1 METADIVPFLRKWV
15 KTMNSVYSDEEK
27 IIFALRTLYQRY
39 GYAPYKMCKF
49 EEYDLYLKN
58 KDFLISDN
66 ILAFT
71 DTDGRLMALKPDV
84 TLSIIKNMS
93 DVKGSVKKVY
103 YNENVY
109 RASKDTQNF
118 KEIMQSGLECIG
130 LVDDYTIYEVL
141 MLAAESL
148 NLVSEDYVID
158 ISHLGIVSSIID
170 AEVNSGD
177 VKKQVMKCI
186 GEKNLSELCAIEAR
200 ENIDLSKVK
209 ELNSTYGSIDN
220 VLPFL
225 NSLPCSKEVKKLIK
239 VLTALENNG
248 YKGKVRVDFSIIS
261 DMKYYNGFVF
271 KGFIKGVP
279 SSVLSGGQ
287 YDRLMSKMHKTEQAV
302 GFAIYLDMLE
312 FLYDNS
318 ESYDADTVILYDA
331 NTPIDAVA
339 DAIKLFAKDGNT
351 VTAQRCLP
359 ENARY
364 RQVVRITEGGVKIL
378 EKDA

>member
-1 METADIVPFLRKWV
+1 
-15 KTMNSVYSDEEK
+15 MNSVYLKDEEK
-27 IIFALRTLYQRY
+27 AIFALRALYQKY
-39 GYAPYKMCKF
+39 GYMPYKMCKF

-66 ILAFT
+66 IITFT

-84 TLSIIKNMS
+84 TLSIIKNFN
-93 DVKGSVKKVY
+93 DINGSVKRVY

-109 RASKDTQNF
+109 RAPKGTENF

-130 LVDDYTIYEVL
+130 NIDDYTIYEVL

-148 NLVSEDYVID
+148 NTVSCDYVID

-170 AEVNSGD
+170 EQDLSD
-177 VKKQVMKCI
+177 EIKKQVMKCI
-186 GEKNLSELCAIEAR
+186 GEKNLSELCAIEKR

-209 ELNSTYGSIDN
+209 ELNATYGSLDK

-225 NSLPCSKEVKKLIK
+225 NSLSCTKEVTQLIK
-239 VLTALENNG
+239 ILTALEKSG
-248 YKGKVRVDFSIIS
+248 YKGKVRIDFSIIS

-271 KGFIKGVP
+271 KGFINGIP

-287 YDRLMSKMHKTEQAV
+287 YDRLMKKMKRNEQAI

-312 FLYDNS
+312 ILDENS
-318 ESYDADTVILYDA
+318 QAYDADTVILYDE
-331 NTPIDAVA
+331 NTDIDAVNEA
-339 DAIKLFAKDGNT
+339 VKRFSKNGKS
-351 VTAQRCLP
+351 VTAQRILP
-359 ENARY
+359 ENSRFK
-364 RQVVRITEGGVKIL
+364 QVVKLSKGGAEIL
-378 EKDA
+378 ENNA

>member
-1 METADIVPFLRKWV
+1 
-15 KTMNSVYSDEEK
+15 MNSVYLKDEEK
-27 IIFALRTLYQRY
+27 AIFALRALYQKY
-39 GYAPYKMCKF
+39 GYMPYKMCKF

-66 ILAFT
+66 IITFT

-84 TLSIIKNMS
+84 TLSIIKNFT
-93 DVKGSVKKVY
+93 DIIGSVKRVY

-109 RASKDTQNF
+109 RAQKGTDNF

-130 LVDDYTIYEVL
+130 SIDDYTIYEVL

-148 NLVSEDYVID
+148 NVVSSDYVID

-170 AEVNSGD
+170 EAVSSEE

-186 GEKNLSELCAIEAR
+186 GEKNLSELCAIEKR
-200 ENIDLSKVK
+200 ENIDLGKVK
-209 ELNSTYGSIDN
+209 ELNATYGSLDK

-225 NSLPCSKEVKKLIK
+225 NSLSCTDEVAQLIK
-239 VLTALENNG
+239 ILTALEKNG

-271 KGFIKGVP
+271 KGFINGIP

-287 YDRLMSKMHKTEQAV
+287 YDRLMKKMKRDEQAI

-312 FLYDNS
+312 LLYENS
-318 ESYDADTVILYDA
+318 QGYDADTVILYDE
-331 NTPIDAVA
+331 NTDIEVINDAV
-339 DAIKLFAKDGNT
+339 KQFSQGGKS
-351 VTAQRCLP
+351 VTAQRILP
-359 ENARY
+359 ENACFK
-364 RQVVRITEGGVKIL
+364 QVVKLSKGGAKTI
-378 EKDA
+378 ENNS